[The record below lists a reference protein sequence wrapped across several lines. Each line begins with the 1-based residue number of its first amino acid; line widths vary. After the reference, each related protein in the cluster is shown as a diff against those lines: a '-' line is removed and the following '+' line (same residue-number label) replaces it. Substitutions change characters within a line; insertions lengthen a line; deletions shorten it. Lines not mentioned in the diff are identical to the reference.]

1 MVLSDRQFYVYLITN
16 KPNGTLYTGMTN
28 DLMRRILE
36 HKNKINEGFW
46 KRYGLDKLVY
56 YEIFKKP
63 LEAITRE
70 KRIKKWKR
78 QWKIE
83 LIEFMNPDWKD
94 LAEDWYWFLL
104 SQEWPKAFVGMTKGF
119 RRNYLQSLRT
129 WCGV

>member
-1 MVLSDRQFYVYLITN
+1 MVLSDRQFYVHLITN

-36 HKNKINEGFW
+36 HKNKINEGFS
-46 KRYGLDKLVY
+46 KRYGLVKLVY

-83 LIEFMNPDWKD
+83 LIEFMNQDWKD
-94 LAEDWYWFLL
+94 LAED
-104 SQEWPKAFVGMTKGF
+104 
-119 RRNYLQSLRT
+119 
-129 WCGV
+129 